1 MARLASINHVVTRA
15 LGTAEV
21 VEVDILKQEAER
33 DDLFLLCSDGL
44 SDMLSDEMIEQILS
58 EPDMTL
64 DDRAQGLVAM
74 ANQNGGKD
82 NVSVILIRVQ
92 SPD

>member
-1 MARLASINHVVTRA
+1 
-15 LGTAEV
+15 
-21 VEVDILKQEAER
+21 
-33 DDLFLLCSDGL
+33 
-44 SDMLSDEMIEQILS
+44 MLSDENIEQILG

-64 DDRAQGLVAM
+64 DDKAQGLVAM